1 VTKTA
6 IGWKAVVTA
15 TLTLC
20 ATGARA
26 HHSPTM
32 FDQAQQLTVSGTVR
46 TFQWTNPHCYV
57 QLLVKNGGK
66 EEEWSFEMGSPIYLY
81 NRGWRPRS
89 LKAGD
94 RLTVTF
100 SPLRKGGTAGLLL
113 DARTADGTK
122 VGQR

>member
-1 VTKTA
+1 MTKTTSWRA
-6 IGWKAVVTA
+6 IVTA
-15 TLTLC
+15 AVALY
-20 ATGARA
+20 ATSARA

-32 FDQAQQLTVSGTVR
+32 FDMTQQLTVSGTVR

-57 QLLVKNGGK
+57 QLLVKSEGK

-81 NRGWRPRS
+81 NHGWRPMS

-100 SPLRKGGTAGLLL
+100 APLRKGGPAGLLI
-113 DARTADGTK
+113 DARTSDGAQ
-122 VGQR
+122 VGRR